1 MANKQFVR
9 PATGAKLGGVCAAI
23 ANYFGLDVTM
33 VRVMY
38 ALLTFFTASGL
49 FWVYLILWLVLPQE
63 GK

>member
-33 VRVMY
+33 VRVVY
-38 ALLTFFTASGL
+38 ALLTFFTAFAGVL
-49 FWVYLILWLVLPQE
+49 VYLILWFVLPQE